1 MDAATNEAGV
11 IGVLGGMG
19 PLATVDFLRKLVDDT
34 LAGLMKS
41 GEFEKL
47 YRKWFESPIPPKGIN
62 LQAPMSQ
69 ELKDNM
75 KALSDKP
82 AT

>member
-1 MDAATNEAGV
+1 MRPPSGAIHVPTDPDEPALAA
-11 IGVLGGMG
+11 
-19 PLATVDFLRKLVDDT
+19 
-34 LAGLMKS
+34 LMKS

-75 KALSDKP
+75 KAMSDKP